1 MLIKFF
7 LDFIIDVRILGVES
21 GLMAWN
27 TFLGEGLW
35 VELMIYR
42 RHEKLIIIDLGL
54 WIVHS
59 RH

>member
-27 TFLGEGLW
+27 TFYGEGLW

-42 RHEKLIIIDLGL
+42 RNEKLIIIDLGL